1 MTGQAAKARAF
12 RDMHR
17 QGQPLILPNAWDQ
30 GSARMLAGLGFQ
42 AIATTS
48 AGFAFSQGARDW
60 VGVTSRKAALAHA
73 AELVAAIDVPVSADL
88 EDGFGAAPEA
98 VAETVRLAAEAGL
111 VGCTIEDV
119 TGDPEAPIFPFDQ
132 ALARIEAGVAA
143 ARALP
148 FPFTLTARAEN
159 FLHGRPD
166 LGDTLRRLQAFEAA
180 GADCLYAPG
189 LPDLDAIR
197 TVTKALEKPVNVVI
211 GIRPRGLSVADFAE
225 AGVARISLG
234 SALARRAYGAM
245 IAAGEEILGP
255 GTFAEA
261 EQGAPFNRIEALLRA
276 GEAQ

>member
-1 MTGQAAKARAF
+1 MTDQITKARLF
-12 RDMHR
+12 RDLHCK
-17 QGQPLILPNAWDQ
+17 GDPLILPNAWDR
-30 GSARMLAGLGFQ
+30 GSARMLAGLGFE

-48 AGFAFSQGARDW
+48 AGFAFSQGTRDW
-60 VGVTSRKAALAHA
+60 VGVTSRKTALAHA
-73 AELVAAIDVPVSADL
+73 ADLVAAVDLPVSADL
-88 EDGFGAAPEA
+88 EDGFGPDPDT
-98 VAETVRLAAEAGL
+98 VAEAVRLAAEAGL

-119 TGDPEAPIFPFDQ
+119 TGEPDAPIFPFDQ
-132 ALARIEAGVAA
+132 ALARIEAAVAA

-166 LGDTLRRLQAFEAA
+166 IDDTISRLQAFEAA

-197 TVTKALEKPVNVVI
+197 AVTGALEKPVNVVI
-211 GIRPRGLSVADFAE
+211 GIRPRGLSVGDLAA
-225 AGVARISLG
+225 AGVARVSLG
-234 SALARRAYGAM
+234 SSLARRAYGAL

-261 EQGAPFNRIEALLRA
+261 EKGAPFARIEALLKA
-276 GEAQ
+276 GGTL